1 MKMRDRLSGVR
12 PVICDDPVAAVMEPV
27 LAGDTRCQSQRVR
40 GDVPVAATDVAQG
53 REVLARHDEDVD
65 RRLRVQV
72 VEGDV
77 VLALSDELRTKLAA
91 RDATEDAIGTGWVSH
106 LYRHSE
112 RIGNRPV
119 VRSESLQL

>member
-1 MKMRDRLSGVR
+1 
-12 PVICDDPVAAVMEPV
+12 
-27 LAGDTRCQSQRVR
+27 
-40 GDVPVAATDVAQG
+40 
-53 REVLARHDEDVD
+53 LARHDEDVD

-91 RDATEDAIGTGWVSH
+91 RDATEDAIGTGRVSH

-112 RIGNRPV
+112 RTGNRPV
-119 VRSESLQL
+119 VRSESLKL